1 MSKYC
6 PLYGIAIYADC
17 LECENKICKKEME
30 NKMKYN
36 KIVKAKFIERPNR
49 FVAYCDINGKV
60 EKVHVKNTGKCRELL
75 VPGYEVYLEESNNPS
90 RATKYSLIA
99 VQRENK
105 LINMDSQVPNK
116 MVYEALKDK
125 SLVLPGFDEEIT
137 LLKPEKTYG
146 NSRFDVY
153 IEGKTKKAFIEIKG
167 CTLEIDGVVKFPDAK
182 TERGVKHVRELI
194 KAREDGYLAYIIIV
208 IQMEDVLY
216 FTPNIE
222 MHKEFGDVLKEADA
236 KGVNILA
243 YDSIVKIDD
252 IKLNKPV
259 KVIL

>member
-1 MSKYC
+1 MEKN
-6 PLYGIAIYADC
+6 
-17 LECENKICKKEME
+17 EQKKEFRLTPAYCI
-30 NKMKYN
+30 YN
-36 KIVKAKFIERPNR
+36 KIAVLEQKGSHISFL
-49 FVAYCDINGKV
+49 V
-60 EKVHVKNTGKCRELL
+60 EKIEDL
-75 VPGYEVYLEESNNPS
+75 
-90 RATKYSLIA
+90 SLQNRI
-99 VQRENK
+99 
-105 LINMDSQVPNK
+105 
-116 MVYEALKDK
+116 
-125 SLVLPGFDEEIT
+125 
-137 LLKPEKTYG
+137 
-146 NSRFDVY
+146 
-153 IEGKTKKAFIEIKG
+153 KKAFIEIKG

>member
-1 MSKYC
+1 M
-6 PLYGIAIYADC
+6 
-17 LECENKICKKEME
+17 
-30 NKMKYN
+30 
-36 KIVKAKFIERPNR
+36 
-49 FVAYCDINGKV
+49 
-60 EKVHVKNTGKCRELL
+60 
-75 VPGYEVYLEESNNPS
+75 
-90 RATKYSLIA
+90 
-99 VQRENK
+99 
-105 LINMDSQVPNK
+105 
-116 MVYEALKDK
+116 
-125 SLVLPGFDEEIT
+125 
-137 LLKPEKTYG
+137 
-146 NSRFDVY
+146 Y

-236 KGVNILA
+236 KGVKILA

>member
-1 MSKYC
+1 
-6 PLYGIAIYADC
+6 
-17 LECENKICKKEME
+17 
-30 NKMKYN
+30 MKYN
-36 KIVKAKFIERPNR
+36 KMIKAKFIERPNR
-49 FVAYCDINGKV
+49 FVAYCDINGEI
-60 EKVHVKNTGKCRELL
+60 EKIHVKNTGKCKELL
-75 VPGYEVYLEESNNPS
+75 VPGCEVYLEESNNPN

-99 VQRENK
+99 VKKGDR
-105 LINMDSQVPNK
+105 LINMDSQVTNK
-116 MVYEALKDK
+116 MVYEALEDK
-125 SLVLPGFDEEIT
+125 SLILSGFDEEIT
-137 LLKPEKTYG
+137 LIKPEKTYG

-153 IEGKTKKAFIEIKG
+153 VEGNTKKAFIEVKG

-194 KAREDGYLAYIIIV
+194 KAKEEGYLAYIILV

-222 MHKEFGDVLKEADA
+222 MHKEFGEVLKEADE
-236 KGVNILA
+236 KGVKILA
-243 YDSIVKIDD
+243 YDSKVEIDN

>member
-1 MSKYC
+1 
-6 PLYGIAIYADC
+6 
-17 LECENKICKKEME
+17 
-30 NKMKYN
+30 MKYN
-36 KIVKAKFIERPNR
+36 KMIKAKFIERPNR
-49 FVAYCDINGKV
+49 FVAYCDINGEI
-60 EKVHVKNTGKCRELL
+60 EKIHVKNTGKCKELL
-75 VPGYEVYLEESNNPS
+75 VPGCKVYLEESNNPN

-99 VQRENK
+99 VKKGDR
-105 LINMDSQVPNK
+105 LINMDSQVTNK
-116 MVYEALKDK
+116 MVYEALEDK
-125 SLVLPGFDEEIT
+125 CIILPGFDEEIT
-137 LLKPEKTYG
+137 LIKPEKTYG

-153 IEGKTKKAFIEIKG
+153 VEGNTKKAFIEVKG

-194 KAREDGYLAYIIIV
+194 KAKEEGYLAYIILV

-222 MHKEFGDVLKEADA
+222 MHKEFGDVLKEADE
-236 KGVNILA
+236 KGVKILA
-243 YDSIVKIDD
+243 YDSKVEIDN